1 METFD
6 LIVIGAGPGGYAGA
20 IRAAQKGLKTALV
33 EKDHV
38 GGCCLNR
45 GCVPTKSLIHSAH
58 LYRELQN
65 VSQFGL
71 KVEGL
76 SFDIGEIYAN
86 KNKNVETLRSGIEE
100 LLKANGVSLFRG
112 KAAVTAASK
121 VLVRGK
127 EPCELSYKNLLIA
140 TGGRPSL
147 LPPHLQ
153 DIEGVYTSDDI
164 LADKAMFFNRVVI
177 IGGGVISMELASFYN
192 NFGAE
197 VSLIEMQNSI
207 LPKMDREIR
216 QNLSMIMKKRGVKI
230 ETSAMLT
237 NIEKQGD
244 SLLCSYEKKGEHF
257 TISCDAVITA
267 TGRQAFTEGLF
278 EGIEAPTMEKGALVV
293 DNFFRT
299 SLTGVYAVGD
309 CTAKSIQLAHISTAQ
324 AINAV
329 SHMVGEEMPVDLKT
343 VPACVYTNPEIA
355 SVGMT
360 AQEAK
365 EAGIDAFSGKYIM
378 SINSKSAITAQ
389 ERGFIR
395 LLFNSADSRIIGAQL
410 MCDRATDIV
419 GEISMAISNG
429 LTRDQMTRVV
439 HPHPTY
445 MEGIWEAAEEA
456 QGQAIH
462 MAPKLKR

>member
-1 METFD
+1 MEAFD

-20 IRAAQKGLKTALV
+20 IRAAQKGLKTALI
-33 EKDHV
+33 EKEHI

-45 GCVPTKSLIHSAH
+45 GCVPTKSLMHAAH
-58 LYRELQN
+58 LYRELKN
-65 VSQFGL
+65 ASQFGL
-71 KVEGL
+71 KAEGL
-76 SFDIGEIYAN
+76 SFDIDEIYAN

-100 LLKANGVSLFRG
+100 LLKANGVSIFRG
-112 KAAVTAASK
+112 KAAVTAGSK
-121 VLVRGK
+121 VLIKGG

-140 TGGRPSL
+140 IGGRPSL

-164 LADKAMFFNRVVI
+164 LADKSMFFKRVVI

-192 NFGAE
+192 DFGAE
-197 VSLIEMQNSI
+197 VSLIEMQGSI
-207 LPKMDREIR
+207 LPKMDREIG
-216 QNLSMIMKKRGVKI
+216 QSLSMLMKRRGVKI
-230 ETSAMLT
+230 ETSAMLK
-237 NIEKQGD
+237 NIEKQED
-244 SLLCSYEKKGEHF
+244 SLLCSYEKKGEVF

-278 EGIEAPTMEKGALVV
+278 EGLEAPAMERGALVV

-299 SLTGVYAVGD
+299 SLPKVYAIGD

-329 SHMVGEEMPVDLKT
+329 SHMAGEEMPVDLKT
-343 VPACVYTNPEIA
+343 VPACVYTSPEIA

-365 EAGIDAFSGKYIM
+365 EAGIDTFSGKYIM
-378 SINSKSAITAQ
+378 GGNSKSVITAQ
-389 ERGFIR
+389 ERSFIK
-395 LLFNSADSRIIGAQL
+395 LLFSSADRRVIGAQL

-429 LTRDQMTRVV
+429 LTREQMAGVI

-445 MEGIWEAAEEA
+445 MEGIWEAAEDA
-456 QGQAIH
+456 QGQSIH
-462 MAPKLKR
+462 MAPKPKR